1 MDGWRMVIGRDSTC
15 WNVHGRVEDWI
26 VLRFG
31 VIWFWIGLSQVW
43 LLLVIHVSSS
53 QDRRRVPSPTG
64 FAGVLRNFC
73 GLSVGRWTE
82 KETDNMKFQKL
93 FENPNNFCAS
103 L

>member
-1 MDGWRMVIGRDSTC
+1 MEGWRTGLSC
-15 WNVHGRVEDWI
+15 
-26 VLRFG
+26 VLG
-31 VIWFWIGLSQVW
+31 YLWFWIGLSQVW

-64 FAGVLRNFC
+64 FAGVLRIFC

-82 KETDNMKFQKL
+82 KEIDNMKIQKQ